1 MNFKKIILVLIVI
14 FILLFSLSAK
24 SKIDWKKEM
33 LGFKLGLGFL
43 VNTSNLLGLIE
54 SVNMA
59 KSVESSSTY
68 DFPGLTQQQKDA
80 FKNLDKAMQYTIIAA
95 NIVGAMEYG
104 FKFRIM
110 YHVLI
115 ADADLTLLPFDGSYN
130 SRVDLQLSVNA
141 GVRVPFFIMPY
152 ITMGFLSTFSFYP
165 DDFIKVEE
173 WKQNYGGF
181 KNFAFRPGMVSRVGI
196 GFNFSTFSI
205 GAYYQWTVKDFDE
218 YVGFWESL
226 ANSTNPVDASGKIF
240 GYQSRFGIEM
250 VWYLIKE

>member
-1 MNFKKIILVLIVI
+1 MKFKRVVIVLLLI
-14 FILLFSLSAK
+14 FVLLFSLSAK
-24 SKIDWKKEM
+24 SKFDWKKEM

-54 SVNMA
+54 SANMA
-59 KSVESSSTY
+59 KAVESSSTY
-68 DFPGLTQQQKDA
+68 DFPGLTDSQKDA

-130 SRVDLQLSVNA
+130 GRVDLQLSVSA

-165 DDFIKVEE
+165 DEFIKVEE
-173 WKQNYGGF
+173 WKQNYAGF
-181 KNFAFRPGMVSRVGI
+181 ANFAFRPGMVSRVGL
-196 GFNFSTFSI
+196 GLNFPAFSM
-205 GAYYQWTVKDFDE
+205 GLYYQWTVKDFYE
-218 YVGFWESL
+218 YVGFWNEL
-226 ANSTNPVDASGKIF
+226 ANSSTPADAAGKIF
-240 GYQSRFGIEM
+240 GYQSRFGFEM
-250 VWYLIKE
+250 VWYLIK